1 MRTTP
6 HRRRSGAGA
15 IGTCLVVRRRQRP
28 RTAVSIKRYCGG
40 CTNATATG
48 PPATTRRARPWDSV
62 SWAVCILCGAPSGGS
77 TTEAVWKAWEQADG
91 GNGPAG
97 WYANYAD
104 PIMRE
109 LLNLNRE
116 NTFPGMLERKG
127 ARPEERAPSL
137 H

>member
-1 MRTTP
+1 M
-6 HRRRSGAGA
+6 
-15 IGTCLVVRRRQRP
+15 
-28 RTAVSIKRYCGG
+28 
-40 CTNATATG
+40 
-48 PPATTRRARPWDSV
+48 

-77 TTEAVWKAWEQADG
+77 TTEAVDRVITLWKAWEQAQRDG

-116 NTFPGMLERKG
+116 NTFPGMLDRKG